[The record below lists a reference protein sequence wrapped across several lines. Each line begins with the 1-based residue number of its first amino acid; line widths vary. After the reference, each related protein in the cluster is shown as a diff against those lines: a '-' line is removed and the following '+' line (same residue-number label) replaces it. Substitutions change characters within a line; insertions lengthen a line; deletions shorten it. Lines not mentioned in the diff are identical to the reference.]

1 MSKAKSP
8 SRPAAA
14 AKTRRCAIY
23 TRKSSEEG
31 LEQSFNSL
39 EAQREAC
46 ENYIKSQAHE
56 GWTLVPDR
64 FDDGGF
70 SGGNMDRPGLRQ
82 LMDLVQHGE
91 IDVIVVYKIDR
102 LTRSLMDF
110 AKLAETFDEHG
121 VSFVSVT
128 QSFNTTDS
136 MGRLMLNVLLSFAQF
151 ERELTGERI
160 RDKFAASKK
169 RGMWMGGPQPIG
181 YDVKDRQL
189 IVNESEAETV
199 RRIFELYLELGNVRL
214 VEEELRRLGLRTK
227 SYVAQ
232 SGRQMGDRTFTRG
245 HLYKLLGNPLYIGEI
260 SHKGER
266 HVGQHQ
272 AIVDRDIWNRV
283 QATLGDNTQGKRQ
296 RANAKEPSLLAGL
309 LVDEFGNKLTP
320 THAVKEGKRYRYY
333 TSKPSAARG
342 SHNQP
347 VGAYR
352 IPASEIET
360 IVTREIAAFLR
371 DASRLTD
378 ALGMEKSRPEII
390 ARARSGGVQ
399 LASEIEAYLPGSLAE
414 TMSEIV
420 ESVGISD
427 GSVAISLK
435 RHELQTRLLG
445 RADEPDE
452 DAAPITITIAV
463 QIARYGMANRLVVEG
478 ANSLR
483 EGGVS
488 DETLIRAI
496 ACGRAW
502 FDELASGGA
511 SSFGEIADRVGV
523 TDRYVSRMVDLAFLA
538 PDIVEAILSGQQPGD
553 LSVKSLTVDGS
564 VPHLWR
570 DQRAF
575 VGPPA
580 R

>member
-1 MSKAKSP
+1 MSDARP
-8 SRPAAA
+8 SRKALRA
-14 AKTRRCAIY
+14 AIY

-39 EAQREAC
+39 DAQRAAC
-46 ENYIKSQAHE
+46 EAYVTSQKHE
-56 GWTLVPDR
+56 GWALIPDH

-70 SGGNMDRPGLRQ
+70 SGGNIERPGLQQ
-82 LMDLVQHGE
+82 LMGLVDRGE
-91 IDVIVVYKIDR
+91 VDIIVVYKIDR

-110 AKLAETFDEHG
+110 AKLAEEFEKHD
-121 VSFVSVT
+121 VSFVSIT
-128 QSFNTTDS
+128 QSLNTKDS

-189 IVNESEAETV
+189 TLNEAEAETV
-199 RRIFELYLELGNVRL
+199 RRIFDLYLELGNVRL

-245 HLYKLLGNPLYIGEI
+245 HLYKLLGNPLYIGKV

-266 HVGQHQ
+266 HEGQHE
-272 AIVDRDIWNRV
+272 AIVDRNIWDKV
-283 QATLGDNTQGKRQ
+283 QATLGDNTQGKRR
-296 RANAKEPSLLAGL
+296 RANAKEPSLVAGL
-309 LVDEFGNKLTP
+309 LVDEFGNKLTA
-320 THAVKEGKRYRYY
+320 THAVKDGKRYRYY

-347 VGAYR
+347 VSAYR
-352 IPASEIET
+352 IPASEIEA
-360 IVTREIAAFLR
+360 IVSREIATFLR

-378 ALGMEKSRPEII
+378 ALGIEKSKPEVI
-390 ARARSGGVQ
+390 ARARSVGVQ
-399 LASEIEAYLPGSLAE
+399 LASEIDASLPGSLAE

-420 ESVGISD
+420 ESVALAQGN
-427 GSVAISLK
+427 VAISLK
-435 RHELQTRLLG
+435 QRELRARLLG
-445 RADEPDE
+445 RVDEPDE
-452 DAAPITITIAV
+452 GAAPIEIAIAV

-478 ANSLR
+478 ANSSR

-488 DETLIRAI
+488 DEPLIRAI

-502 FDELASGGA
+502 FDELASGKA
-511 SSFGEIADRVGV
+511 SSFGEIAERVGV

-538 PDIVEAILSGQQPGD
+538 PDVVETMLNGD
-553 LSVKSLTVDGS
+553 QRGSVSVKSLTVDGS
-564 VPHLWR
+564 MPSLWGE
-570 DQRAF
+570 QRK
-575 VGPPA
+575 VLGTHIV
-580 R
+580 

>member
-1 MSKAKSP
+1 MRKTNL
-8 SRPAAA
+8 PARAVSG

-70 SGGNMDRPGLRQ
+70 SGGNMDRPGLRK
-82 LMDLVQHGE
+82 LMDLVQNGE

-169 RGMWMGGPQPIG
+169 LGMWMGGPQPIG

-199 RRIFELYLELGNVRL
+199 RRIFDLYLELGNVRL
-214 VEEELRRLGLRTK
+214 VEEELHRLGLRTR

-245 HLYKLLGNPLYIGEI
+245 HLYKLLGNPLYIGDI

-266 HVGQHQ
+266 HEGQHD
-272 AIVDRDIWNRV
+272 AIVDRGTWDKV
-283 QATLGDNTQGKRQ
+283 QATLSDNTQGKRQ
-296 RANAKEPSLLAGL
+296 RVNAKEPSLLAGL
-309 LVDEFGNKLTP
+309 LIDEFGNKLTA
-320 THAVKEGKRYRYY
+320 THAVKDGKRYRYY
-333 TSKPSAARG
+333 TSKPSVARG

-347 VGAYR
+347 VSAYR
-352 IPASEIET
+352 IPASEVEG

-378 ALGMEKSRPEII
+378 ALGIEKSKPEVI
-390 ARARSGGVQ
+390 AQARSAGVR
-399 LASEIEAYLPGSLAE
+399 LATEIEAALPGPLTE

-420 ESVGISD
+420 ESV
-427 GSVAISLK
+427 AISTGKVGIRLK
-435 RHELQTRLLG
+435 RHELRARLLG
-445 RADEPDE
+445 RVDEPDE
-452 DAAPITITIAV
+452 DAAPIEITVAV

-478 ANSLR
+478 ATSSR
-483 EGGVS
+483 EGVAS
-488 DETLIRAI
+488 DEPLIRAI

-502 FDELASGGA
+502 FDELASGRA
-511 SSFGEIADRVGV
+511 SSFGEIAERVGV

-538 PDIVEAILSGQQPGD
+538 PDVVEAAMAGQ
-553 LSVKSLTVDGS
+553 LRVSVKRLTVDS
-564 VPHLWR
+564 MLPVEWNE
-570 DQRAF
+570 QRRL
-575 VGPPA
+575 VC
-580 R
+580 